1 MKIINLMWRRFWG
14 VQPWEM
20 ASKPHESS
28 RTLPPVHS
36 RPAGGGFA
44 VENTDLRF
52 SVLCVGLDLVFF
64 ADEVDWYF
72 SLVEWWQNLLFIS
85 YHRVVES
92 LSFPGRAIWTTLRW
106 SPTRNCV
113 PSQKNGL
120 LSFPWER
127 TPRSGAGQRWYQQD
141 VIPPIFLTFT
151 FRRETT
157 SWGQLGRNPFPT
169 HPFGKRFNRF
179 SDE

>member
-1 MKIINLMWRRFWG
+1 MWRWFWG
-14 VQPWEM
+14 VEPWEM

-36 RPAGGGFA
+36 RPAGGDFA

-52 SVLCVGLDLVFF
+52 SMLCVGLDHCFLCRWSWLVFF
-64 ADEVDWYF
+64 F
-72 SLVEWWQNLLFIS
+72 SRMLAKLLIIS

-92 LSFPGRAIWTTLRW
+92 LSFPGRAAWTTLRW

-120 LSFPWER
+120 PSFPWGR
-127 TPRSGAGQRWYQQD
+127 TPRSGAGQRWHHQG

-157 SWGQLGRNPFPT
+157 SWGRLGRNPFPT
-169 HPFGKRFNRF
+169 HPFGKRFKRF
-179 SDE
+179 SGE